1 MPPLPMTR
9 SCRGRVPAT
18 PALLSSTWTRALL
31 NRSSASSS
39 CTAEPR
45 RFHAASPAP
54 LRARPRSSR
63 PGPLSQR
70 PDRLA
75 SHPQPH
81 HQPPPP
87 SLSSRPV
94 LTTTPS
100 TCSPTPD
107 RPSAPSSSIP
117 TSPPIQ
123 EPVLNRT
130 TAQHGLPARR
140 PPRRSFPA
148 MGSLLHTRGHGGHH
162 HHHHDN
168 TYLTSGNKND
178 AGVRITRIGLYS
190 NLGMAIV
197 KGAGGYMFNSQAMV
211 ADAIHSVTDLASD
224 VLTLATIS
232 WSIRPPTDKFP
243 TGFGKIESL
252 GSLGVSGMLL
262 FGGLWMGYGS
272 LLSLYGHFFLDPSAA
287 ADLLSHV
294 HSHGHSHS
302 HGHGHDDGHGH
313 IIPSLHAAWLA
324 AGTIAI
330 KEWLYYAT
338 MKVARERKSSVL
350 ASNAVHHRVDS
361 WTGFI
366 TLGAILVANFME
378 SAAWVDPVGGLLIS
392 IMIVKAGL
400 ENTIAALF
408 ELADRSIDEDVQN
421 KVAKQARQAFAKID
435 GGHELE
441 VREVTGV
448 KSGQNYLIDVEVAM
462 PGAWTI
468 ADTRDIEREIRTLV
482 GAKVRGARRVRVRF
496 VSKDDEVNSKFDEF
510 IPGDMSPKSSP
521 EPEDA
526 DEHDDHDHD
535 HHNGHGHK
543 H

>member
-1 MPPLPMTR
+1 
-9 SCRGRVPAT
+9 
-18 PALLSSTWTRALL
+18 
-31 NRSSASSS
+31 
-39 CTAEPR
+39 
-45 RFHAASPAP
+45 
-54 LRARPRSSR
+54 
-63 PGPLSQR
+63 
-70 PDRLA
+70 
-75 SHPQPH
+75 
-81 HQPPPP
+81 
-87 SLSSRPV
+87 
-94 LTTTPS
+94 
-100 TCSPTPD
+100 
-107 RPSAPSSSIP
+107 
-117 TSPPIQ
+117 
-123 EPVLNRT
+123 
-130 TAQHGLPARR
+130 
-140 PPRRSFPA
+140 

-168 TYLTSGNKND
+168 TYLTSTNKND

-211 ADAIHSVTDLASD
+211 ADAVHSVTDLASD

-272 LLSLYGHFFLDPSAA
+272 LLSLYGHLFMDPAA
-287 ADLLSHV
+287 AAEMMSHI
-294 HSHGHSHS
+294 HTHSHS
-302 HGHGHDDGHGH
+302 HTPSHGHEHEAGHGHGHGH
-313 IIPSLHAAWLA
+313 MIPSLHAAWLA

-338 MKVARERKSSVL
+338 MKVAKERKSSVL

-366 TLGAILVANFME
+366 TLGAILVANFMH

-392 IMIVKAGL
+392 IMIVRAGL
-400 ENTIAALF
+400 ENTISALF
-408 ELADRSIDEDVQN
+408 ELADRSIDEDVQT
-421 KVAKQARQAFAKID
+421 KVAKQARKAFVKID

-448 KSGQNYLIDVEVAM
+448 KSGQNYLIDLEVAM

-468 ADTRDIEREIRTLV
+468 ADTRDIEQEIRTLV

-496 VSKDDEVNSKFDEF
+496 VSKDAEVTAKFDEF
-510 IPGDMSPKSSP
+510 IPGDASPKSSP

-526 DEHDDHDHD
+526 DEHDHHDHS
-535 HHNGHGHK
+535 GHSHK